1 VLEGRISNMVKALGM
16 EASVDLNE
24 GRRGKVVLAQV
35 ILILTKK
42 EVNIKYI
49 FIFFYIS
56 FQDPR
61 LHFKHQVINPYQYQI

>member
-1 VLEGRISNMVKALGM
+1 MGEKREGVLAQVILMLMRRVKALGM

-35 ILILTKK
+35 ILILMKK

-49 FIFFYIS
+49 FIFF
-56 FQDPR
+56 
-61 LHFKHQVINPYQYQI
+61 

>member
-1 VLEGRISNMVKALGM
+1 MGEKREGVLAQVILMLMRRVKALGM

-49 FIFFYIS
+49 FIYF
-56 FQDPR
+56 
-61 LHFKHQVINPYQYQI
+61 

>member
-1 VLEGRISNMVKALGM
+1 MGEKREGVLAQVILMLMRRGKALGM

-49 FIFFYIS
+49 FIFF
-56 FQDPR
+56 
-61 LHFKHQVINPYQYQI
+61 